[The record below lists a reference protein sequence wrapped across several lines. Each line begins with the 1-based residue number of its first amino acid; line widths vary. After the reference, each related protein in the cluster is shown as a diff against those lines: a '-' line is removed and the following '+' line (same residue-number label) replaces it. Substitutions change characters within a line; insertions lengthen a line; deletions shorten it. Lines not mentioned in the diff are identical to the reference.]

1 MPTQVILF
9 FYQKSLALL
18 IYLVNAQQMTLNDEL
33 NAIYQTYTELCNTKA
48 YKEQELKTE
57 KIGRSICKNEYDI

>member
-9 FYQKSLALL
+9 SDMKSLAPL
-18 IYLVNAQQMTLNDEL
+18 IYLVNAQQMALNDEL

-57 KIGRSICKNEYDI
+57 KIGR